1 MQQYVVIIFMVVVA
15 LLLPRIPVVGKFFNI
30 INTGLHELGHAL
42 MALLLD
48 GEVRKIELFKDT
60 SGTTVT
66 QTKHKWEAVLVSLA
80 GYPFA
85 ASTGWLSFYL
95 IQHGADIGL
104 LIGLSVLFVIMLI
117 FWIRNWY
124 GALWVVLFTTIN
136 ALLIYFQKP
145 QCIEYA
151 ALFYAVMILT
161 ESVVSSFVL
170 LVLSFKDSSKAGDA
184 TNLENV
190 THIPAAIWSLLFLA
204 YTLWVVYRVVMMML
218 I

>member
-1 MQQYVVIIFMVVVA
+1 MQQYVVLIIMVVVA

-30 INTGLHELGHAL
+30 INTGVHEFGHAL

-48 GEVRKIELFKDT
+48 GEVHKIELFRDT

-66 QTKHKWEAVLVSLA
+66 QTKHKAAAFLISLA

-85 ASTGWLSFYL
+85 VSVGWLSFYL
-95 IQHGADIGL
+95 VQNGAAMGL
-104 LIGLSVLFVIMLI
+104 VLGLSILFLLMLV

-124 GALWVVLFTTIN
+124 GALWVVLFTAIN
-136 ALLIYFQKP
+136 ALLVYYHNSQYIQ
-145 QCIEYA
+145 YA
-151 ALFYAVMILT
+151 AMFYAVMILT

-170 LVLSFKDSSKAGDA
+170 VVLSFKDASKAGDA
-184 TNLENV
+184 TNLENI
-190 THIPAAIWSLLFLA
+190 THVPAPIWALLFLS
-204 YTLWVVYRVVMMML
+204 YTLWVVYRVVMMV

>member
-1 MQQYVVIIFMVVVA
+1 MQQYVVIIIMVVVA

-48 GEVRKIELFKDT
+48 GEVHKIELFKDT

-66 QTKHKWEAVLVSLA
+66 QTKHKWESVLVSLA

-85 ASTGWLSFYL
+85 ASAGWLSFYL
-95 IQHGADIGL
+95 IQHEAATGL
-104 LIGLSVLFVIMLI
+104 LIGLTVLFVIMLL

-124 GALWVVLFTTIN
+124 GLLWVFLFCLIN
-136 ALLIYFQKP
+136 AFLIYYNHVEYIK
-145 QCIEYA
+145 YA

-204 YTLWVVYRVVMMML
+204 YTLWVVYRVGVMMW
-218 I
+218 

>member
-1 MQQYVVIIFMVVVA
+1 MQQYVVIIIMLVVA

-42 MALLLD
+42 MALMLD
-48 GEVRKIELFKDT
+48 GEVHKIELFKDT

-66 QTKHKWEAVLVSLA
+66 QTKYKWEAVLVSLA

-85 ASTGWLSFYL
+85 ASAGWLSFYL
-95 IQHGADIGL
+95 IQRGAATGL
-104 LIGLSVLFVIMLI
+104 LIGLTVLFVIMLLL
-117 FWIRNWY
+117 WIRNWY
-124 GALWVVLFTTIN
+124 GALWVLLFTAIN
-136 ALLIYFQKP
+136 ALLIYYQNP
-145 QCIEYA
+145 QYVEYA
-151 ALFYAVMILT
+151 AKFYAVMILT

-204 YTLWVVYRVVMMML
+204 YTLWVVYRVVMMWL
-218 I
+218 

>member
-1 MQQYVVIIFMVVVA
+1 MVVVA

-48 GEVRKIELFKDT
+48 GEVHKIELFKDT

-85 ASTGWLSFYL
+85 VSAGWLAFYL
-95 IQHGADIGL
+95 IQREASTGL
-104 LIGLSVLFVIMLI
+104 LIGLTVLFVIMLL

-124 GALWVVLFTTIN
+124 GALWVLLFTAIN
-136 ALLIYFQKP
+136 ALLIYYQHP
-145 QCIEYA
+145 QYVEYA
-151 ALFYAVMILT
+151 AMFYAVMILT

-190 THIPAAIWSLLFLA
+190 TRIPAAIWALLFLA
-204 YTLWVVYRVVMMML
+204 YTLWVVYRVVMMVVM
-218 I
+218 

>member
-1 MQQYVVIIFMVVVA
+1 MSDNIILIVFVVVA

-48 GEVRKIELFKDT
+48 GEVHKIELFKDT

-66 QTKHKWEAVLVSLA
+66 KTKHKWEAVLVSLA

-85 ASTGWLSFYL
+85 ASAGWLSFYL
-95 IQHGADIGL
+95 IQHEAATGL
-104 LIGLSVLFVIMLI
+104 LIGLSVLFVIMLL

-124 GALWVVLFTTIN
+124 GLLWVLLFTVIN
-136 ALLIYFQKP
+136 ALLIYLQKP
-145 QCIEYA
+145 QYVEYA

-190 THIPAAIWSLLFLA
+190 THIPTAIWSLLFLA
-204 YTLWVVYRVVMMML
+204 YTLWVVYRVVVMMW
-218 I
+218 